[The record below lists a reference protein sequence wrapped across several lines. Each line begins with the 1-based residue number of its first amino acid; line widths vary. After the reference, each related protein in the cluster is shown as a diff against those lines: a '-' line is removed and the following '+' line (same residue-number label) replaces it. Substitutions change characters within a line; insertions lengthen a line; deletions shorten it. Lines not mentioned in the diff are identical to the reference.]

1 MISEASFSRGY
12 SSFWTEYFP
21 WLNSYCQSLNKYNLT
36 EVHHP
41 ISETDLSEHRAIN
54 NTIAF
59 FHFRN
64 IASNSEFDLELSKD
78 EGILFMKRFQRNNI
92 DTYLFNETDQK
103 IILTQVQHL
112 VSRYHNSTLVSPF
125 FPGCGILDNCYGD
138 IIQGNTL
145 SEIKAG
151 DRQIIPA
158 DLRQL
163 IIYSALNWISTSTK
177 YEFNTIEIYNPR
189 VGYSWS
195 SSIDEFIFS
204 IADIPKEDVF
214 DQLTKHLLTLS
225 EDVEI
230 L

>member
-1 MISEASFSRGY
+1 MISETSFSRGY

-21 WLNSYCQSLNKYNLT
+21 WLNSYCQFLNKYKLQ
-36 EVHHP
+36 EVHSP
-41 ISETDLSEHRAIN
+41 ISETDLPEHRAIN

-64 IASNSEFDLELSKD
+64 IASNSKFALELSRD
-78 EGILFMKRFQRNNI
+78 EGVLFMKRFQRNNI
-92 DTYLFNETDQK
+92 DTYLFDESDRK
-103 IILTQVQHL
+103 IILKQVQNL
-112 VSRYHNSTLVSPF
+112 VSRYKNSILINPF
-125 FPGCGILDNCYGD
+125 FPGCGILDNCCGD
-138 IIQGNTL
+138 IIQGKTL

-163 IIYSALNWISTSTK
+163 IVYSALNWISTSIK
-177 YEFNTIEIYNPR
+177 YEFDMIEIYNPR

-204 IADIPKEDVF
+204 IADISKEDIF
-214 DQLTKHLLTLS
+214 DQLTKLLLTLS